1 MTNNYIICFLF
12 KCQALVEQ
20 YGDVAY
26 SFILKELD
34 PHEACRMLT
43 LCSSSS
49 LGSPK
54 LSKVQNKPL
63 TLLEPS
69 FITILP
75 FQYSSL
81 RHS

>member
-1 MTNNYIICFLF
+1 MTYNYIICFLF

-20 YGDVAY
+20 YGDEAY
-26 SFILKELD
+26 SFVLKELD

-54 LSKVQNKPL
+54 LSKVQNKPR
-63 TLLEPS
+63 
-69 FITILP
+69 TILKL
-75 FQYSSL
+75 FFN
-81 RHS
+81 RHFPVSI